1 MFTRREFSLNTQF
14 AKIGPSMLEEFSI
27 SDRIWAGIYPLLRE
41 KHKENS
47 DLIRLSGKNRYY
59 SPSAEEKGI
68 GCGQGTSI
76 ILIHDVSFIVHVRS

>member
-1 MFTRREFSLNTQF
+1 MCASPFILQEIWSPIARQAFVLTRREFSLNTQF

-59 SPSAEEKGI
+59 SPS
-68 GCGQGTSI
+68 
-76 ILIHDVSFIVHVRS
+76 V